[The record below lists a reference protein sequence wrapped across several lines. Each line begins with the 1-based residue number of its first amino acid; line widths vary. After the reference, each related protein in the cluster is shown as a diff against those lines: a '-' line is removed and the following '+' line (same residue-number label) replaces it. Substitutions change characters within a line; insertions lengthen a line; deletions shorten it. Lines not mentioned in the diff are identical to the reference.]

1 MLFKDLCTTV
11 PVAVCC
17 LGVCSMLGCSRT
29 PESAPAAATVAAPAV
44 AIADHAVKLSAAPSE
59 VAWIKGDVDA
69 AFAAA
74 KAANKPVFLY
84 WGAVWCPPCNQVKA
98 TIFNRQDFIDR
109 SRFFVPVYI
118 DGDSPSAQKLGARF
132 KVSGYPTMVLFKPD
146 GTEIT
151 RLPEEVEAAQ
161 YMRVLAMGM
170 NGARSARET
179 LDSALAPASGAGP
192 LAPEDWRMLAYY
204 SWDTDEHRLVPA
216 KDLAPTLHRL
226 AQSCPAT
233 QPDTATR
240 LRLRAL
246 AAEGT
251 AEHIIPRDDK
261 AAAAMVKQVLADP
274 QLARANF
281 DLLTYYSDNI
291 VGVITLPKSPGRAEL
306 VTDWTTFLARFVD
319 DLDLST
325 VERLNVLAAQVALAK
340 LDASPKAAVPSPL
353 LTTVREEVARASR
366 DTTDPYARQA
376 VIAAAAELLTEA
388 GAMPESDALLNAELT
403 RSHSPYYF
411 MLDLADNAKKRGDK
425 TAALAWNEKAY
436 EAASGPATR
445 LQWGVH
451 YVSALVDLAPHD
463 APRIEKAAQNIIG
476 ELDPSPDTFYERN
489 RRALERMGKKLA
501 EWNRNRAHNASI
513 ARIRAQMAD
522 VCAKLPS
529 NDPSRATCDGAL
541 RPSGAARA

>member
-1 MLFKDLCTTV
+1 
-11 PVAVCC
+11 
-17 LGVCSMLGCSRT
+17 MLGCSRT
-29 PESAPAAATVAAPAV
+29 PESAPAAAQTAATAAAPAV

-179 LDSALAPASGAGP
+179 LDAALAPAGSAGP

-216 KDLAPTLHRL
+216 KDLAPTLRRL

-306 VTDWTTFLARFVD
+306 VTAWTTFLARFVD
-319 DLDLST
+319 DRDLST

-340 LDASPKAAVPSPL
+340 LDASPKAAVPAPL

-366 DTTDPYARQA
+366 ETTDP
-376 VIAAAAELLTEA
+376 
-388 GAMPESDALLNAELT
+388 
-403 RSHSPYYF
+403 
-411 MLDLADNAKKRGDK
+411 
-425 TAALAWNEKAY
+425 
-436 EAASGPATR
+436 
-445 LQWGVH
+445 
-451 YVSALVDLAPHD
+451 
-463 APRIEKAAQNIIG
+463 
-476 ELDPSPDTFYERN
+476 
-489 RRALERMGKKLA
+489 
-501 EWNRNRAHNASI
+501 
-513 ARIRAQMAD
+513 
-522 VCAKLPS
+522 
-529 NDPSRATCDGAL
+529 
-541 RPSGAARA
+541 